1 MPHAQRE
8 ATVRTNL
15 VRTVALLTF
24 CMVFV
29 RKLPAQ
35 DSFNH
40 PRIISV
46 VGAAEIKVVPNE
58 VALTLGVDSR
68 DKDLSVAKADND
80 QRMKKLLGLA
90 HSAGVDAKNI
100 QTSALTMGPEYS
112 EDKTPKLLGY
122 NVSQVFTVTLK
133 DLSKYEDLMT
143 SFLKAGVNRVDGINF
158 IVAEP
163 KKYKDEARLEAVNA
177 AREKASAM
185 ASQLGQSIGK
195 PWEITEEPN
204 NDYGVLGG
212 MNANFLVQRGPGGG
226 GGAQQN
232 ESTLAGGQVTIRASV
247 RVSFQLE

>member
-8 ATVRTNL
+8 ATLRTIL

-24 CMVFV
+24 CVVFV
-29 RKLPAQ
+29 PKLPAQ

-46 VGAAEIKVVPNE
+46 VGTAEIKVVPNE

-112 EDKTPKLLGY
+112 EDKAPKLLGY
-122 NVSQVFTVTLK
+122 NVSQVFTVTLR

-185 ASQLGQSIGK
+185 ASQLGQSIAK
-195 PWEITEEPN
+195 PWEITEELN
-204 NDYGVLGG
+204 NDYGGLGG
-212 MNANFLVQRGPGGG
+212 MNANFLASDRRGRL
-226 GGAQQN
+226 AEQN

>member
-1 MPHAQRE
+1 
-8 ATVRTNL
+8 
-15 VRTVALLTF
+15 
-24 CMVFV
+24 MVFAP
-29 RKLPAQ
+29 KLPAQ

-46 VGAAEIKVVPNE
+46 VGTAEIKVVPDE

-68 DKDLSVAKADND
+68 DKDLGVAKADND

-100 QTSALTMGPEYS
+100 QTSALTMDPEYS

-143 SFLKAGVNRVDGINF
+143 SFLKAGVNRVDGIDF
-158 IVAEP
+158 IVSEP
-163 KKYKDEARLEAVNA
+163 RKYKDEARLEAVNA

-195 PWEITEEPN
+195 PWEITEESTH
-204 NDYGVLGG
+204 DYGVLGG
-212 MNANFLVQRGPGGG
+212 MNANFLASDKRGRM
-226 GGAQQN
+226 AEQN